1 MRSNKI
7 NTLRERLN
15 LALLFFLTCPAYA
28 TAANASCSVS
38 ANERLTNFC
47 LVQLANTQLLDI
59 HTAQI
64 IDYRL
69 KREGYTDGLGMRG
82 QLDTFSFQPY
92 VTPILDYETDING
105 GNPNRPLQLGS
116 LTFTGNP
123 ELVREEGV
131 VLGAGVGANGRYITG
146 QGRYIDYS
154 FGVSYAHSF
163 EHNIGIQ
170 RRFASI
176 CSRNHLTN
184 WWYLDGCAN
193 SSYVE
198 KDLTEATRNAL
209 SLTTSK
215 LFTSSA
221 NNHHQASIGV
231 NRIYDED
238 YQQNQLVFGFQT
250 IHRNGWHSALNAT
263 LGESIDGEIAVREA
277 LSASLSLPVSNRRLT
292 LSASYSEADGA
303 RLLGFERAEN
313 TWSVSATY
321 SINDNIDVSI
331 GYVETNSTIDYFDVS
346 TPTIGINFRPIRF

>member
-1 MRSNKI
+1 MWALI
-7 NTLRERLN
+7 AFFVLTL
-15 LALLFFLTCPAYA
+15 TGSKSYA
-28 TAANASCSVS
+28 GCVNAAQ
-38 ANERLTNFC
+38 NERLANFC
-47 LVQLANTQLLDI
+47 LVQRTNHQSLTFE
-59 HTAQI
+59 TAQI
-64 IDYRL
+64 IDFRL
-69 KREGYTDGLGMRG
+69 KREGYTDGLGLPVGIER
-82 QLDTFSFQPY
+82 FSFQPY
-92 VTPILDYETDING
+92 VTPILNYETDING
-105 GNPNRPLQLGS
+105 GNPSRPLQLGS

-163 EHNIGIQ
+163 EHDIGIQ

-292 LSASYSEADGA
+292 LSANYSEADGA

-321 SINDNIDVSI
+321 SFYENIDVSI